1 MYRSDPDKSATVSR
15 YFSVALGLLCL
26 GQQENCEPTID
37 ALRTI
42 QHPIGKYAEVMVLAS
57 AYLGT
62 GNVVKI

>member
-42 QHPIGKYAEVMVLAS
+42 
-57 AYLGT
+57 
-62 GNVVKI
+62 